1 MQRPVNPDPHDSVG
15 PEQLLE
21 QAEERREAAVS
32 FLLDIGGALHRSGA
46 PAHRLEA
53 ILGDLAKRLGEVASF
68 FSTPTAIL
76 ASFGT
81 GARTRTHLLR
91 VEPAAIDLG
100 KQAAI
105 DETIVQLLADRLPVD
120 EAHQRVRAIEAEA
133 PPYGAWAT
141 TLAYGLTSGS
151 VAVFLRGSWAD
162 VLISTGIGWLVGLLA
177 LLGTRHAGVGRLFEV
192 IAALIAT
199 VVAKVATAAIVGRVP
214 ASAFVQMLAG
224 VIVLIPG
231 LTLTIAI
238 TELAT
243 RNLAAGTARLMSALV
258 TFVQLAFGV
267 VAGTAIGGGLLRA
280 AGVATHPAQSGG
292 LPLWAEAPA
301 LFVASVALTVLFRAR
316 WRDLPWILASAVL
329 AVGSTKFASQLAG
342 PQLGAFVG
350 AFLVAGAS
358 NLRARLLDRPAAV
371 TLVPGVLLLVPGS
384 VGFRSVTAFLD
395 RDVLGGIGTAFDMVL
410 LATSLVAGLLVA
422 NAAVRPRHVL

>member
-1 MQRPVNPDPHDSVG
+1 MHLEPHDSVG

-21 QAEERREAAVS
+21 EAEERREAGVS

-53 ILGDLAKRLGEVASF
+53 ILADLATRLGEVASF

-105 DETIVQLLADRLPVD
+105 DETIGQLLADQLSVE
-120 EAHQRVRAIEAEA
+120 EAHQRVHDIESAP
-133 PPYGAWAT
+133 PPYGKLAS
-141 TLAYGLTSGS
+141 TLAYGLTSAS
-151 VAVFLRGSWAD
+151 VAVFLQGSWVD
-162 VLISTGIGWLVGLLA
+162 VLFSAGIGWLVGLVA
-177 LLGTRHAGVGRLFEV
+177 LMATRHAGVGRLFEV
-192 IAALIAT
+192 VAALIAT
-199 VVAKVATAAIVGRVP
+199 VVANGATALVASRVP
-214 ASAFVQMLAG
+214 ASVFVQMLAG

-243 RNLAAGTARLMSALV
+243 RNLVAGTARLMSALV

-267 VAGTAIGGGLLRA
+267 VAGTAIGGVLLRA
-280 AGVATHPAQSGG
+280 AGGATHPAQSGT

-301 LFVASVALTVLFRAR
+301 LIVASVALTVLFSAR
-316 WRDLPWILASAVL
+316 WKDLPWILASAAL
-329 AVGSTKFASQLAG
+329 AVGSTKLGSHLAG

-350 AFLVAGAS
+350 AFLVAAAS

-384 VGFRSVTAFLD
+384 VGFRSVAAFLD
-395 RDVLGGIGTAFDMVL
+395 KDVLGGVGTAFDMVL

-422 NAAVRPRHVL
+422 NAAVRPRHAL

>member
-1 MQRPVNPDPHDSVG
+1 MPDSSAG

-21 QAEERREAAVS
+21 EGEERRDAAIS

-53 ILGDLAKRLGEVASF
+53 IMGDLAARVGEVASF

-76 ASFGT
+76 ASFGQ

-105 DETIVQLLADRLPVD
+105 DETIVQLLADRLTV
-120 EAHQRVRAIEAEA
+120 ETAHRRVLEIEAAA
-133 PPYGAWAT
+133 PPYGSLAT
-141 TLAYGLTSGS
+141 TVAYGLTSAS
-151 VAVFLRGSWAD
+151 VAVFLRGSWLDLLFAG
-162 VLISTGIGWLVGLLA
+162 GIGWLVGLLA
-177 LLGTRHAGVGRLFEV
+177 LLSTRYAGVGRLFEV
-192 IAALIAT
+192 LAALIAT
-199 VVAKVATAAIVGRVP
+199 VLANAATALVGGP
-214 ASAFVQMLAG
+214 ASPFVQMLAG

-267 VAGTAIGGGLLRA
+267 VAGTAIGGVLLRA
-280 AGVATHPAQSGG
+280 AGIAAPSAPSGG
-292 LPLWAEAPA
+292 LPLWVEAPA
-301 LFVASVALTVLFRAR
+301 LGVASVALTVLFGAR
-316 WRDLPWILASAVL
+316 WKDLPWILASAVL
-329 AVGSTKFASQLAG
+329 AVGSTKLASQLAG
-342 PQLGAFVG
+342 PQLGVFVG

-395 RDVLGGIGTAFDMVL
+395 RDVLGGIGTGFDMVL

-422 NAAVRPRHVL
+422 NAAVRPRHAL